1 MAFAEQKEDTFQR
14 VLCLPKT
21 DPLFGL
27 TVLEVNPTE
36 LCNRLCSFCPR
47 VDPEVYPNRNLN
59 MTEATMHNLVANL
72 HKHNYQGRLVFSGFG
87 EPTLNKNILKLIKI
101 ASAKIKDV
109 QMYTNGDKILDDG
122 WYTMQEIVDT
132 GLTSLF
138 IDVYDSKQQHDRW
151 REKIEPFKSI
161 LPIHLS
167 AKYNFPI
174 KIFTNRAG
182 TVKTIGIPQKALKTS
197 CFLPHTKAFVD
208 WDGAILL
215 CCNDWSRAA
224 GSFGNINTTPFHELW
239 MSEPLMK
246 IRRKLL
252 NDSRMKAGSPCNVCN
267 ATGNQRLKDWA
278 RSAWENI

>member
-1 MAFAEQKEDTFQR
+1 MAFAEQKEDTFQQ

-72 HKHNYQGRLVFSGFG
+72 HKHNYQGRLVFSGLG

-122 WYTMQEIVDT
+122 WYTMQEIIDT

-151 REKIEPFKSI
+151 REKIEPFKSK

-174 KIFTNRAG
+174 GIFTNRAG
-182 TVKTIGIPQKALKTS
+182 TVKTIGIPQKAQKTS

-224 GSFGNINTTPFHELW
+224 GSFGNINITPFHELW

-246 IRRKLL
+246 IRRRLL

-278 RSAWENI
+278 RSAWEDM